1 MDLSIRWLNDYVDTK
16 GIEDR
21 QFAEDVTMSGSKVER
36 VTHEA
41 DTIKGV
47 VVGKVLSI
55 ENHPN
60 ADSLVVC
67 SVDIGSEKLTIV
79 TGAKNLKVG
88 DKVPVATNGSVVAG
102 GKEIVTSSLRGVESQ
117 GMFCSVAELGITVND
132 FPYAIENG
140 IFVIEEDCQ
149 LGQDIHDAIG
159 LNDTIVEFEI
169 TSNRPD
175 CLSVLGLAREV
186 AATYDRPFN
195 APVPKVEKEEGN
207 INDLLKVE
215 VQNKELCKR
224 YVARAVTDVKVGPSP
239 RWLRERLRA
248 SGVRPINNIVDI
260 TNFVMLEY
268 CQPMHAFDIDNVE
281 GRKIVVRNAKEGETI
296 TTLDEIERKL
306 SPEMLVIADASKASA
321 VAGVMGGS
329 ESGINENTR
338 TVIFES
344 ANFMGSSVRKT
355 AQKLGLRTES
365 SGRFEKGLDSR
376 VCHEAA
382 DRACQ
387 LVEMLGAGKVV
398 GGSIDIDNDVHEE
411 KRIPLNHD
419 WINNFLGINL
429 TSDEMKSILRKIDFT
444 IDGDDVI
451 PPSFRIDINHKADVA
466 EEIARFYGY
475 NKIPTTPIQGACC
488 GIVTRRQH
496 LEKVADESML
506 SQGLYEICT
515 YTFISP
521 KLLDKALIPSDS
533 PLRNF
538 VKILNPLGE
547 ETSVMRTTAIPSML
561 STLSLNYNNRNPE
574 AALYELAKE
583 YIPHKTADELPE
595 EKIALM
601 IGMYG
606 DDTDYYRLKG
616 VVEAFLDAFSIT
628 DWDVEPIHN
637 NPTFH
642 PGRCAEFKVNGE
654 TIGILGEVHPTVA
667 NNFDIGTRA
676 YIAKLD
682 FDKCCLLAK
691 WGEKTYKS
699 MPKFPASTRDLALLC
714 DEDMPVLRLEKAIK
728 SAVGEILE
736 EISLFDIY
744 RGEQIPKGKKSM
756 AFSLKLR
763 SADHTLNEE
772 ELNSAMKKAMDKASE
787 MGCQLRA

>member
-16 GIEDR
+16 GISDR
-21 QFAEDVTMSGSKVER
+21 DFAEDVTMSGSKVER
-36 VTHEA
+36 VSHEA
-41 DTIKGV
+41 ANISGI

-55 ENHPN
+55 DKHPN

-67 SVDIGSEKLTIV
+67 SVDVGCDKLTIV
-79 TGAKNLKVG
+79 TAAKNLTVG
-88 DKVPVATNGSVVAG
+88 DKVPVATNGAVVANG
-102 GKEIVTSSLRGVESQ
+102 TKIVTSDLRGVESQ
-117 GMFCSVAELGITVND
+117 GMFCSVAELGLTVND

-140 IFVIEEDCQ
+140 IFVIQEECE
-149 LGQDIHDAIG
+149 LGEDIRDAIG

-169 TSNRPD
+169 TSNRAD
-175 CLSVLGLAREV
+175 CLGVLGLAREV
-186 AATYDRPFN
+186 AATYNKPFN
-195 APVPKVEKEEGN
+195 HPHPAVEHEEGD

-215 VQNKELCKR
+215 VENKELCKR

-268 CQPMHAFDIDNVE
+268 CQPMHAFDIENVK
-281 GRKIVVRNAKEGETI
+281 GHKIVVRNARDGETI
-296 TTLDEIERKL
+296 TTLDEVERKL
-306 SPEMLVIADASKASA
+306 SPEMLVICDEEKPSA
-321 VAGVMGGS
+321 VAGVMGGLN
-329 ESGINENTR
+329 SGINPDTK
-338 TVIFES
+338 TIIFES

-376 VCHEAA
+376 VCLEAA

-387 LVEMLGAGKVV
+387 LIEMLGAGKVV
-398 GGSIDIDNDVHEE
+398 GGRIDIDNDD
-411 KRIPLNHD
+411 KGDIRIPLNHD

-429 TSDEMKSILRKIDFT
+429 SSDEMKDILRKIDFT
-444 IDGDDVI
+444 IDGDTVI
-451 PPSFRIDINHKADVA
+451 PPHFRIDIHHKADVA

-475 NKIPTTPIQGACC
+475 DKIVNTPIEGACC

-496 LEKVADESML
+496 LEEVAEEAML
-506 SQGLYEICT
+506 AQGLDEICT
-515 YTFISP
+515 FTFISP
-521 KLLDKALIPSDS
+521 KLLDKALIPEDS
-533 PLRNF
+533 SLRKF

-561 STLSLNYNNRNPE
+561 NTLSLNYNNRNPE
-574 AALYELAKE
+574 AAFYELAKE
-583 YIPHKTADELPE
+583 YIPHESVDELPDE
-595 EKIALM
+595 NISLM

-616 VVEAFLDAFSIT
+616 AVEAFLDAFVIT

-642 PGRCAEFKVNGE
+642 PGRCGEFKVNGE
-654 TIGILGEVHPTVA
+654 TIAVLGEVHPTA
-667 NNFDIGTRA
+667 LQNFSIGTRA
-676 YIAKLD
+676 YVAKID
-682 FDKCCLLAK
+682 FDKCCELAK
-691 WGEKTYKS
+691 WGEKEYQG

-714 DEDMPVLRLEKAIK
+714 DEEMPVLKLEKAIK
-728 SAVGEILE
+728 GAVGDILE

-744 RGEQIPKGKKSM
+744 RGEQIPAGKKSM
-756 AFSLKLR
+756 AFALKMR
-763 SADHTLNEE
+763 SADHTLKEE
-772 ELNSAMKKAMDKASE
+772 ELNDAMKKAMDKASE
-787 MGCQLRA
+787 LGCQLRA

>member
-1 MDLSIRWLNDYVDTK
+1 MDLSMRWLNDYVDIK

-36 VTHEA
+36 ISHEA
-41 DTIKGV
+41 DTIRGV

-67 SVDIGSEKLTIV
+67 SVDIGCENLTIV

-88 DKVPVATNGSVVAG
+88 DKVPVAVNKSVVAG

-117 GMFCSVAELGITVND
+117 GMFCSLAELGLTVND
-132 FPYAIENG
+132 FPYAEENG
-140 IFVIEEDCQ
+140 IFVIEEDCR

-186 AATYDRPFN
+186 AATYDLPF
-195 APVPKVEKEEGN
+195 APPSPKVESEEGD
-207 INDLLKVE
+207 INELLKVE
-215 VQNKELCKR
+215 VKNSELCRR
-224 YVARAVTDVKVGPSP
+224 YVARAVRDVKVGPSP

-268 CQPMHAFDIDNVE
+268 CQPMHAFDIDNVK
-281 GRKIVVRNAKEGETI
+281 GRRIVVRNANEGETI
-296 TTLDEIERKL
+296 TTLDDIERKL
-306 SPEMLVIADASKASA
+306 SPEMLVIADEEKASA
-321 VAGVMGGS
+321 VAGVMGGKD
-329 ESGINENTR
+329 SGINENTT

-344 ANFMGSSVRKT
+344 ANFLGSSVRKT
-355 AQKLGLRTES
+355 AQKLGIRTES

-376 VCHEAA
+376 VCQEAVN
-382 DRACQ
+382 RACQ
-387 LVEMLGAGKVV
+387 LVEMLKIGKVV
-398 GGSIDIDNDVHEE
+398 GGLIDVDNDVHEK
-411 KRIPLNHD
+411 KRIPLNYE
-419 WINNFLGINL
+419 WINSFLGIEL
-429 TSDEMKSILRKIDFT
+429 TADEMKSILRKLDFT
-444 IDGDDVI
+444 IDKDDVI

-475 NKIPTTPIQGACC
+475 NKIPATPVKGACC
-488 GIVTRRQH
+488 GTVTRRQH
-496 LEKVADESML
+496 LEKVADEAML

-521 KLLDKALIPSDS
+521 KLLDKALVPSDS
-533 PLRNF
+533 PSRNF

-561 STLSLNYNNRNPE
+561 STLSLNYNNRNSE

-583 YIPHKTADELPE
+583 YVPNKSADELPN
-595 EKIALM
+595 EKTALV

-616 VVEAFLDAFSIT
+616 VVEAFLDSFAIT
-628 DWDVEPIHN
+628 DWDVEPVHN

-642 PGRCAEFKVNGE
+642 PRRCAEFMVNGE
-654 TIGILGEVHPTVA
+654 TIGILGEVHPTA
-667 NNFDIGTRA
+667 AGNFGIEGRV
-676 YIAKLD
+676 YIARLD
-682 FDKCCLLAK
+682 FDRCCLLSK
-691 WGEKTYKS
+691 WGEKTYRS
-699 MPKFPASTRDLALLC
+699 MPKFPASARDLALLC

-772 ELNSAMKKAMDKASE
+772 ELSSAMKKAVDKAIS

>member
-16 GIEDR
+16 GIGDR
-21 QFAEDVTMSGSKVER
+21 DFAEDVTMSGSKVER
-36 VTHEA
+36 VSHEA
-41 DTIKGV
+41 ANISGI

-55 ENHPN
+55 DKHPN

-67 SVDIGSEKLTIV
+67 SVDVGYDKLTIV
-79 TGAKNLKVG
+79 TAAKNLTVG
-88 DKVPVATNGSVVAG
+88 DKVPVATNGAVVANG
-102 GKEIVTSSLRGVESQ
+102 TKIVTSDLRGVESQ
-117 GMFCSVAELGITVND
+117 GMFCSVAELGLTVND

-140 IFVIEEDCQ
+140 IFVIEEECE
-149 LGQDIHDAIG
+149 LGQDIRDAIG

-169 TSNRPD
+169 TSNRAD
-175 CLSVLGLAREV
+175 CLGVLGLAREV
-186 AATYDRPFN
+186 AATYNKPFN
-195 APVPKVEKEEGN
+195 HPHPVIEHEEGD

-215 VQNKELCKR
+215 VENKELCKR
-224 YVARAVTDVKVGPSP
+224 YVARAVTDIKVGPSP

-268 CQPMHAFDIDNVE
+268 CQPMHAFDIENVK
-281 GRKIVVRNAKEGETI
+281 GHKIVVRNAKDGETI
-296 TTLDEIERKL
+296 TTLDEVERKL
-306 SPEMLVIADASKASA
+306 SPEMLVICDEEKPSA
-321 VAGVMGGS
+321 IAGVMGGLT
-329 ESGINENTR
+329 SGINPDTK
-338 TVIFES
+338 TIIFES

-376 VCHEAA
+376 VCSEAA

-387 LVEMLGAGKVV
+387 LIEMLGAGKVV
-398 GGSIDIDNDVHEE
+398 GGRIDIDNDD
-411 KRIPLNHD
+411 KGDIRIPLNHD

-429 TSDEMKSILRKIDFT
+429 SADEMKDILRKIDFT
-444 IDGDDVI
+444 IDGDTVI
-451 PPSFRIDINHKADVA
+451 PPHFRIDIHHKADVA

-475 NKIPTTPIQGACC
+475 DKITNTPIQGACC

-496 LEKVADESML
+496 LEEAAAEAML
-506 SQGLYEICT
+506 AQGLDEICT
-515 YTFISP
+515 FTFISP
-521 KLLDKALIPSDS
+521 KLLDKALIPQDS
-533 PLRNF
+533 SLRNF

-561 STLSLNYNNRNPE
+561 NTLSLNYNNRNPE
-574 AALYELAKE
+574 AAFYELAKE
-583 YIPHKTADELPE
+583 YIPHESVDELPDE
-595 EKIALM
+595 NISLM

-606 DDTDYYRLKG
+606 EDTDYYRLKG
-616 VVEAFLDAFSIT
+616 AVEAFLDAFVIT

-654 TIGILGEVHPTVA
+654 TIAVLGEVHPTA
-667 NNFDIGTRA
+667 LNNFSIGTRA
-676 YIAKLD
+676 YVAKID
-682 FDKCCLLAK
+682 FDKCCELAK
-691 WGEKTYKS
+691 WGEKEYQG

-714 DEDMPVLRLEKAIK
+714 DEEMPVLKLEKAIK
-728 SAVGEILE
+728 SAVGDILE

-744 RGEQIPKGKKSM
+744 RGEQIPAGKKSM
-756 AFSLKLR
+756 AFALKMR
-763 SADHTLNEE
+763 SADHTLKEE
-772 ELNSAMKKAMDKASE
+772 ELNDAMKKAMDKASE
-787 MGCQLRA
+787 LGCQLRA